1 MRKKRILIASLLI
14 SILLP
19 SASANAETTRL
30 RTART
35 VTVTIDQKTI
45 TLVPPISNS
54 PGKISL
60 QIENPLIAKVDGL
73 VVTLLATGI
82 TQYTFTQAASGAFGA
97 ATRSANL
104 YVLPGVPVV
113 NPWANQS
120 VPLTAG
126 QYVLVAPTSTS
137 PGSWSYTSSNSAVA
151 TVIGNTLTLLD
162 GGEVTVTATQ
172 APTSTWKTA
181 TASAVITVTALTPT
195 VSTIP
200 DISLSINSVS
210 TLEIK
215 DPVSNSTGTWSY
227 SSSNSAIASIIGRR
241 ITALTPGSVVITAKQ
256 ARSGAYRS
264 YTTTFKVNIDAI
276 EPSLSSGGFVD
287 TTINLST
294 VSKAFSLF
302 TPLSNSPGRWEVRSS
317 DESIVGVGA
326 ISLTNEIS
334 LIAYKPGTVKL
345 TATQGTSGT
354 FGSVTPNPITITVK
368 GIPVISK
375 LTDLERVSGDP
386 DFAIT
391 FPVSSSPG
399 AWTITSSAPN
409 VSTVKLNS
417 ITFTDAGTSTITLSQ
432 AASEN
437 WLAANTTF
445 LVRVNGL
452 TPTLGAFNQ
461 VSVGVNEKLPVSAFP
476 MSNSKG
482 AWIATSDNLAIATFI
497 NGSIVGVAPGTTKI
511 SAYQEA
517 AGKYGRSNI
526 LSTTI
531 TVKPNPIV
539 EKLANITTTL
549 GSAPITVS
557 YPKSNSNG
565 GWVLDAVNKSVVS
578 ISGNRLTFVGL
589 GETEI
594 TARQLPTAQYGGAEQ
609 KFTVNVVA
617 PPAPKAIASVSGRKI
632 KVLVQNATPSSIS
645 ITINGKIVRPGTT
658 SVGPGKRKVEVK
670 VAGELILSKTFT
682 IK

>member
-1 MRKKRILIASLLI
+1 M
-14 SILLP
+14 
-19 SASANAETTRL
+19 
-30 RTART
+30 
-35 VTVTIDQKTI
+35 TVTIDQKTI
-45 TLVPPISNS
+45 TLVPPTSNS

-241 ITALTPGSVVITAKQ
+241 ITALTPG
-256 ARSGAYRS
+256 
-264 YTTTFKVNIDAI
+264 
-276 EPSLSSGGFVD
+276 
-287 TTINLST
+287 
-294 VSKAFSLF
+294 
-302 TPLSNSPGRWEVRSS
+302 RWEVTSS

-345 TATQGTSGT
+345 
-354 FGSVTPNPITITVK
+354 
-368 GIPVISK
+368 
-375 LTDLERVSGDP
+375 
-386 DFAIT
+386 
-391 FPVSSSPG
+391 
-399 AWTITSSAPN
+399 
-409 VSTVKLNS
+409 NS
-417 ITFTDAGTSTITLSQ
+417 ITFTDAGTSTITL
-432 AASEN
+432 
-437 WLAANTTF
+437 
-445 LVRVNGL
+445 
-452 TPTLGAFNQ
+452 
-461 VSVGVNEKLPVSAFP
+461 
-476 MSNSKG
+476 
-482 AWIATSDNLAIATFI
+482 
-497 NGSIVGVAPGTTKI
+497 
-511 SAYQEA
+511 
-517 AGKYGRSNI
+517 
-526 LSTTI
+526 
-531 TVKPNPIV
+531 
-539 EKLANITTTL
+539 
-549 GSAPITVS
+549 
-557 YPKSNSNG
+557 
-565 GWVLDAVNKSVVS
+565 
-578 ISGNRLTFVGL
+578 
-589 GETEI
+589 
-594 TARQLPTAQYGGAEQ
+594 
-609 KFTVNVVA
+609 
-617 PPAPKAIASVSGRKI
+617 
-632 KVLVQNATPSSIS
+632 
-645 ITINGKIVRPGTT
+645 
-658 SVGPGKRKVEVK
+658 
-670 VAGELILSKTFT
+670 
-682 IK
+682 

>member
-1 MRKKRILIASLLI
+1 MRKKRILLASLLI
-14 SILLP
+14 SLLLP
-19 SASANAETTRL
+19 AASANAETTRL
-30 RTART
+30 RTARA

-241 ITALTPGSVVITAKQ
+241 ITALTPG
-256 ARSGAYRS
+256 
-264 YTTTFKVNIDAI
+264 
-276 EPSLSSGGFVD
+276 
-287 TTINLST
+287 
-294 VSKAFSLF
+294 
-302 TPLSNSPGRWEVRSS
+302 RWEVRSS

-334 LIAYKPGTVKL
+334 LIAYKPG
-345 TATQGTSGT
+345 
-354 FGSVTPNPITITVK
+354 
-368 GIPVISK
+368 
-375 LTDLERVSGDP
+375 
-386 DFAIT
+386 
-391 FPVSSSPG
+391 
-399 AWTITSSAPN
+399 
-409 VSTVKLNS
+409 TVKLNS

-461 VSVGVNEKLPVSAFP
+461 VSVGVNEKLPGSAFP
-476 MSNSKG
+476 VSNSKG